1 MEVKINRINFKK
13 AGCIFITIALMVLIA
28 SAVFIFVNFHAQ
40 IYDYMNGKTADSY
53 ILDSHGPV
61 GEHHDHDKEEFFYI
75 GMNTAQK
82 IGLGVICIS
91 GGLLFAAYW
100 ILIALCL
107 RRKAER
113 MVREWSCFRHSCSS
127 YSDFQSC
134 GCCRIFHLQGIYCQ
148 MSKVRENTE

>member
-82 IGLGVICIS
+82 IGIFSLYSCKCIS
-91 GGLLFAAYW
+91 YIIENCYVSEQ
-100 ILIALCL
+100 ILYSFSIFFVKIA
-107 RRKAER
+107 
-113 MVREWSCFRHSCSS
+113 
-127 YSDFQSC
+127 
-134 GCCRIFHLQGIYCQ
+134 
-148 MSKVRENTE
+148 

>member
-100 ILIALCL
+100 ILIALWL
-107 RRKAER
+107 AQKSRKDGAR
-113 MVREWSCFRHSCSS
+113 MVLFSAFLL
-127 YSDFQSC
+127 F
-134 GCCRIFHLQGIYCQ
+134 LL
-148 MSKVRENTE
+148 